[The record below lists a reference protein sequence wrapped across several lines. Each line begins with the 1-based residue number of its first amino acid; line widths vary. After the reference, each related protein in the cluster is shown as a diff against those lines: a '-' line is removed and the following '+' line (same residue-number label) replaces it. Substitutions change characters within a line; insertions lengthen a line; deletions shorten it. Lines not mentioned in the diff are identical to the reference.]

1 LAEYTLTLV
10 GGASG
15 IVSDDSIRPQLLP
28 DDVLVRFRLTPA
40 PSATPSIV
48 FRSPNP
54 GSTGVAPNTSVVVTY
69 SEVLDPATVNLTVS
83 AGQTNVAGTL
93 SYDATTST
101 ITFVPSAPLANF
113 TAYNVRANGIKDLSG
128 NAAPSTFGWNFTTG
142 RTANTTPPTVTDVSP
157 GDAATRVSP
166 ATKVSVTFSEPV
178 APNTLAGAI
187 RVKAGA
193 TPVAGNLTYDAV
205 GQVATFT
212 PSSLLAGQTLYTVT
226 VDGVEDL
233 AGNAMT
239 APFTS
244 TFTTAKII
252 FVDSFESGTANW
264 TWPQTSTWGLTTDRY
279 VSPTHSLTD
288 SPGGNYASGLD
299 TSATSIAFDVA
310 GLQSVI
316 LSYWLSGQTQPSP
329 GGDVLRTDYTIN
341 GGTTWPNLANHS
353 GTLDWTQYSYSLAL
367 PPGTTTMQVR
377 FRFTSRNGNQQ
388 LDGMYVDDVLVQA
401 P

>member
-1 LAEYTLTLV
+1 V
-10 GGASG
+10 R
-15 IVSDDSIRPQLLP
+15 VS
-28 DDVLVRFRLTPA
+28 
-40 PSATPSIV
+40 
-48 FRSPNP
+48 
-54 GSTGVAPNTSVVVTY
+54 
-69 SEVLDPATVNLTVS
+69 
-83 AGQTNVAGTL
+83 
-93 SYDATTST
+93 
-101 ITFVPSAPLANF
+101 
-113 TAYNVRANGIKDLSG
+113 GIKDLSG
-128 NAAPSTFGWNFTTG
+128 NTAPANPGWNFTTG

-157 GDAATRVSP
+157 GDAATRVSS
-166 ATKVSVTFSEPV
+166 ATNVSVTFSEPV
-178 APNTLAGAI
+178 APATLAGAI
-187 RVKAGA
+187 QVKAGA
-193 TPVAGNLTYDAV
+193 NPVAGNLTYDAV

-212 PSSLLAGQTLYTVT
+212 PSGLLAGQTLYTVT

-299 TSATSIAFDVA
+299 TSATSIAFDVT
-310 GLQSVI
+310 GLQSVT

-329 GGDVLRTDYTIN
+329 GGDVFRADYTIN
-341 GGTTWPNLANHS
+341 GGAMWPNLANHS